1 MERRNLKR
9 WTVVGGAAVAAAV
22 WAGNLDSPAPP
33 SEAGSAM
40 YTLEDVYNKL
50 DTGADATKRTGGFAE
65 PGAGPTTGT
74 GHTLDQVMGKT
85 PAKDNTDGAV
95 PTDVAEGKT
104 FWGLTDGSWGPQS
117 GTAAG
122 GGGAGTA
129 SVPKTGQ
136 TTSYRTG
143 DDGDLEPGVAS
154 PSPRFTDNQ
163 NETVTDNQTG
173 LMWAKNANLPGGARN
188 WNDAIDYCNGLSL
201 GGHDDWRLPTGK
213 ELQSLIDFGHYDPAL
228 PSGHPFTAVQSQGT
242 YYWSSTTNA
251 GRTNCAGLV
260 SLYNGFVD
268 YGNGKTLTLYVWPVR
283 GGL

>member
-1 MERRNLKR
+1 MEKRNLKR
-9 WTVVGGAAVAAAV
+9 WTVVGAVAVAAAV

-50 DTGADATKRTGGFAE
+50 DTGADATKRTGGFTE

-95 PTDVAEGKT
+95 PADVAEGKT
-104 FWGLTDGSWGPQS
+104 FWGLTDGSWGPQT
-117 GTAAG
+117 GTATG

-129 SVPKTGQ
+129 AVPKTGQ

-143 DDGDLEPGVAS
+143 DDGDLQPGVAS
-154 PSPRFTDNQ
+154 PSPRFTDNG

-173 LMWAKNANLPGGARN
+173 LVWGKDASLRVGYIGG
-188 WNDAIDYCNGLSL
+188 WNEAIDYCNGLSL
-201 GGHDDWRLPTGK
+201 GGHDDWRLPTVK
-213 ELQSLIDFGHYDPAL
+213 ELQSLIDSGHCDPAL
-228 PSGHPFTAVQSQGT
+228 SSGHPFTGVQSDAG
-242 YYWSSTTNA
+242 YWSSTTSA
-251 GRTNCAGLV
+251 QWTGLTWVV
-260 SLYNGFVD
+260 SLE
-268 YGNGKTLTLYVWPVR
+268 YGHTWQSEKGTACGVLPVR

>member
-1 MERRNLKR
+1 METRNLKR
-9 WTVVGGAAVAAAV
+9 WTVVGAAAAAAAV

-65 PGAGPTTGT
+65 PGAGPSAGT

-85 PAKDNTDGAV
+85 PAKDNTNGAA
-95 PTDVAEGKT
+95 PADVADGKT
-104 FWGLTDGSWGPQS
+104 FWGLKDGSWGPQT

-129 SVPKTGQ
+129 AVPKTGQ

-154 PSPRFTDNQ
+154 PSPRFTDNG

-173 LMWAKNANLPGGARN
+173 LMWAKNANLDGTKT
-188 WNDAIDYCNGLSL
+188 WNAAIDYCNALSL
-201 GGHDDWRLPTGK
+201 GGHDDWRLPTVK
-213 ELQSLIDFGHYDPAL
+213 ELQSLIDFGNYNPAL
-228 PSGHPFTAVQSQGT
+228 PSGRPFTGVQSY
-242 YYWSSTTNA
+242 YYWSSTTHASLTDDAWPVYLGDGGVASASKA
-251 GRTNCAGLV
+251 GAT
-260 SLYNGFVD
+260 
-268 YGNGKTLTLYVWPVR
+268 TVWPVR
-283 GGL
+283 AGL